1 MTTAEQWNV
10 IYDEVQKYYIQ
21 FTETSD
27 QNRKN
32 LVIDNTRNF
41 VTNGSKELYNLFISD
56 KDQATKQR
64 IDSSDIYWKDE
75 FLNYS
80 KELLEKLEQ
89 KISPDKKV

>member
-1 MTTAEQWNV
+1 
-10 IYDEVQKYYIQ
+10 VQKYYIQ

-56 KDQATKQR
+56 KDQATKQL

-89 KISPDKKV
+89 KISLDKKV